1 MSTEFTWNMKVSTEI
16 IRLSTKDGRTD
27 TGRSKR
33 GENRILTSTSENREN
48 DNPAPIRNIQGKHLR
63 RELYRRG

>member
-1 MSTEFTWNMKVSTEI
+1 MKVSLET

-33 GENRILTSTSENREN
+33 GENTIITSRPQNRET
-48 DNPAPIRNIQGKHLR
+48 DNTAPIEIF
-63 RELYRRG
+63 RENT